1 MSDQLT
7 RLAQIIL
14 NLPKYPQYKTSN
26 ELQKIYIDEGF
37 KNVYPEKVQRD
48 IKTLTEILGH
58 HIGCESYSEWS
69 KETGKTRDDDK
80 SQHVFW
86 ESTVQP
92 IMLDS
97 LTVQQALSLHLLKKF
112 LLPLIPN
119 STYAILEPFFDEAA
133 HKLEILK
140 DENRLS
146 HWPNKI
152 AIVNPSQPLLI
163 PTIDNH
169 VHETVSEA
177 LLYDR
182 QLKIKYRRI
191 NGSVNEYHLNPIGLV
206 LRSGT
211 IYLIANKVDSKD
223 KRIFA
228 LHRISEATQLD
239 QAIEAPNDCELQQF
253 IDQGQMGFDL
263 TGGGNYQ
270 MIKLKAIFDQITANH
285 LSESRLSEDQE
296 IKKLDDQHYEITATI
311 QETEQL
317 FWWLMSFGF
326 RVEVLEPPALRAKMA
341 HSVSILAEKYKI
353 YDILE

>member
-1 MSDQLT
+1 MSEQFV

-14 NLPKYPQYKTSN
+14 YLPKYPKFITANQ
-26 ELQKIYIDEGF
+26 LQKKYIDEGF
-37 KNVYPEKVQRD
+37 KNIYPEKVQRD
-48 IKTLTEILGH
+48 IKTLTQILDH
-58 HIGCESYSEWS
+58 HIGCESYSDWS
-69 KETGKTRDDDK
+69 KRTGHKLTDDQ

-119 STYAILEPFFDEAA
+119 STYTILEPFFDEAA

-152 AIVNPSQPLLI
+152 AIVNPTQPLLM
-163 PTIDNH
+163 PTIDLH

-191 NGSVNEYHLNPIGLV
+191 NGSTNEYHLNPIGLV
-206 LRSGT
+206 LRSAT
-211 IYLIANKVDSKD
+211 IYLIASKVDTKE

-239 QAIEAPNDCELQQF
+239 QKVEGPNDCELQQF
-253 IDQGQMGFDL
+253 IDQGHMGFDL

-270 MIKLKAIFDQITANH
+270 MIKLKAVFDQITANH

-317 FWWLMSFGF
+317 FWWLLSFGF

-341 HSVSILAEKYKI
+341 YSVRILAEKYKI
-353 YDILE
+353 YDIPE